1 MSGNAV
7 NTMFAHE
14 SRAGDDNI
22 FVRSIVEGYSFLT
35 WGIVEKYEEGRVDV
49 ACGSLHFTDVEV
61 LVIGINGWGIKPV
74 LAKDDKVLLLT
85 TQAPVPDIAE
95 YEASGTMPP
104 YDLSGMKAI
113 PVTTQDAA
121 QLITIS
127 ADGIEITG
135 DNKLTVN
142 SDGVSFTDV
151 NGNSAVTN
159 NKGVTIT
166 DTKGNTF
173 VMKEKEVSMAVKNGS
188 TIVATDSSVKI
199 NNKLEIK

>member
-7 NTMFAHE
+7 NTMYAHE

-22 FVRSIVEGYSFLT
+22 FVRSIVEWYSFLT
-35 WGIVEKYEEGRVDV
+35 WGIVEKYEDGRVDV

-61 LVIGINGWGIKPV
+61 LVIGINGWGIKSV

-85 TQAPVPDIAE
+85 TQAPVPDIKA

-113 PVTTQDAA
+113 PVTTQDTA

-127 ADGIEITG
+127 ANSLSITG

-142 SDGVSFTDV
+142 ADGISIEDK
-151 NGNSAVTN
+151 NKNKIVTAAA
-159 NKGVTIT
+159 GVTIT

-173 VMKEKEVSMAVKNGS
+173 VMKDKEISMTVNNGS

-199 NNKLEIK
+199 NGKLEIL

>member
-22 FVRSIVEGYSFLT
+22 FVRSVIEGYSFLT

-113 PVTTQDAA
+113 PVTTQDTA

-135 DNKLTVN
+135 DNQLTVN

-151 NGNSAVTN
+151 NGNSVVTD

-173 VMKEKEVSMAVKNGS
+173 VMKEKEVSMAIKNGS

>member
-113 PVTTQDAA
+113 PVTTQDTA

-142 SDGVSFTDV
+142 ADGISVEDK
-151 NGNSAVTN
+151 NKNKIVTAAA
-159 NKGVTIT
+159 GVTIT

-173 VMKEKEVSMAVKNGS
+173 VMKEKEVSMTVKNGS

>member
-1 MSGNAV
+1 MDENAV
-7 NTMFAHE
+7 NTMMAHE

-35 WGIVEKYEEGRVDV
+35 WGIVEKYEDGRVDV

-85 TQAPVPDIAE
+85 TQAPVPDIKE

-113 PVTTQDAA
+113 PITTDETA

-135 DNKLTVN
+135 DNKLSIN
-142 SDGVSFTDV
+142 ADGVTLEDV
-151 NGNSAVTN
+151 NGNKVT
-159 NKGVTIT
+159 
-166 DTKGNTF
+166 
-173 VMKEKEVSMAVKNGS
+173 MKEKEISMTVKEGS
-188 TIVATDSSVKI
+188 TIVATDQSVKI
-199 NNKLEIK
+199 NDALEIKKS